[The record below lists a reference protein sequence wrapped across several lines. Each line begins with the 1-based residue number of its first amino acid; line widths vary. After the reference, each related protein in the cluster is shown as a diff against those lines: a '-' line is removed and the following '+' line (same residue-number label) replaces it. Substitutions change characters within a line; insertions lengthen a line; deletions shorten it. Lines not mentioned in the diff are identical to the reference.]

1 MISNTN
7 FVPLESFKQMTN
19 IGQPST
25 LLCKDESR
33 WLSLEATSQIERGA
47 KSLGVM
53 GSMKSLNLIFG
64 VDIRDSTIL
73 QLTWIAKWLHN
84 LWNNTTKQRTNA
96 KTNKSKG
103 KQKMCMYDNKSTIAK
118 FDSIFLK
125 TKNYQIMNGD
135 AYISKANI
143 LHLYTMCKRCKNH
156 LWWFISLEV
165 GTWDWPLINT
175 SSLWR

>member
-1 MISNTN
+1 MISNIN
-7 FVPLESFKQMTN
+7 FVLLESFKQMTK

-53 GSMKSLNLIFG
+53 RGMKSLNLIFG
-64 VDIRDSTIL
+64 VGIRDSIVL

-84 LWNNTTKQRTNA
+84 LQNNTTKQNTNT
-96 KTNKSKG
+96 KTKKNKEE
-103 KQKMCMYDNKSTIAK
+103 QKMSVHDNKSTIAK
-118 FDSIFLK
+118 FDSIFLE
-125 TKNYQIMNGD
+125 TIIYQIMNCD

-143 LHLYTMCKRCKNH
+143 LTFMHH
-156 LWWFISLEV
+156 V
-165 GTWDWPLINT
+165 
-175 SSLWR
+175 